1 MLITILYVCN
11 HKGPTPNE
19 LNLRMID
26 CLKKKNL
33 EDDWFPKNIPL
44 EYELVME
51 MEYGGV
57 GERK

>member
-11 HKGPTPNE
+11 HEGPTPNE

-26 CLKKKNL
+26 CLKKKKNL

-51 MEYGGV
+51 YGGV